1 LNLFSRVLRIS
12 RLLLS
17 AQASG
22 SAKPLARQG
31 VIALRACIVNSN
43 FENALESTTL
53 LFCLAVVSCVGV
65 STDAQEPV
73 ADTVYTD
80 GKIYT
85 VNEEALGR
93 NRGNQGWRVH

>member
-1 LNLFSRVLRIS
+1 
-12 RLLLS
+12 
-17 AQASG
+17 
-22 SAKPLARQG
+22 
-31 VIALRACIVNSN
+31 VNSN

-73 ADTVYTD
+73 ADNVYTD

-85 VNEEALGR
+85 VNQEQPCVEAVAIKNGEFIKVGSDDDVKATFLR
-93 NRGNQGWRVH
+93 IFS